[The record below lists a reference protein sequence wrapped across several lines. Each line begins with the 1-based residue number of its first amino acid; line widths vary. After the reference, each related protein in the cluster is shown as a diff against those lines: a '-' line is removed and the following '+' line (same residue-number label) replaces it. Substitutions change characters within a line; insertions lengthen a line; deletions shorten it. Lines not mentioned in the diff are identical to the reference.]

1 MLQPETLH
9 FSVGEATTLR
19 PVVADD
25 AEGLFALTHSNR
37 AHLRRWL
44 PWLDGTQ
51 QTEDTR
57 AYLNAAIEQARA
69 GLGGVWAIEQSGA
82 LCGVAGFNRIEPS
95 NRTCEIGYWLSA
107 EQQGKGIMTRCVER
121 LIRHA
126 FDDLSLNRITIP
138 VAVENQPSRAVAERL
153 GFRREGVLREAEWLY
168 DHFVDHVLYAL
179 VRSEW
184 RRPSDG

>member
-1 MLQPETLH
+1 
-9 FSVGEATTLR
+9 
-19 PVVADD
+19 
-25 AEGLFALTHSNR
+25 
-37 AHLRRWL
+37 
-44 PWLDGTQ
+44 
-51 QTEDTR
+51 
-57 AYLNAAIEQARA
+57 
-69 GLGGVWAIEQSGA
+69 VWAIEQSGA

-184 RRPSDG
+184 RGPSDG